1 MCVLCRL
8 QNLYEGLGEHSQ
20 PAFDIYYYIVK
31 LAGQVDAVPSVYTDI
46 AKLMG
51 CGCAAQGLVPRQ
63 GCLHGEDPEAAAAAP
78 RGPAGEQDEVGPV
91 VLPNVWL
98 CLTDLVGGSDQAS
111 KVMVELLS
119 TYTEDNASQARDDAH
134 RCIVTCL
141 ADPNTFLMDHLLNL
155 KPVRFLEG
163 ELIHDLLTIFVTGR
177 LEAYHNFYSS
187 NADFVASLGLSHD
200 QCLHKMR
207 LLTFM
212 QMAETCREIPFS
224 DLQTELRL
232 PAKDIEGFVIDALR
246 TKMVQAK
253 IDQMQGKVLIGST
266 MHRTFGRA
274 QWLQLREFLALWY
287 KNMSTVESSMQTVL
301 TSAMDHHKLPL

>member
-46 AKLMG
+46 AKLKVWY
-51 CGCAAQGLVPRQ
+51 QGKDVSMEKIQKLLRL
-63 GCLHGEDPEAAAAAP
+63 LH
-78 RGPAGEQDEVGPV
+78 EV
-91 VLPNVWL
+91 LL
-98 CLTDLVGGSDQAS
+98 ESKMSDQAS